1 MARTVRRQAIA
12 FTFEP
17 AHPEERLSACP
28 SSAAPPASP
37 QWTGRTAC
45 DDDFASELIAI
56 VPFMRAVA
64 RGLTRERAEADDLV
78 QEALLKAWAKQQS
91 FRPGTSMKAWT
102 ATIIRNYY
110 RETRR
115 RSWRLS
121 QLDSAVA
128 EETLEAHDNPS
139 APLELDD
146 VRRALHALPLI
157 HREVLMLLTGG
168 LSYLEVAQICDCAEG
183 TVKSRAS
190 RARKALQALINGGRP
205 ARDSVR
211 PATAADVLE
220 REIRETCV
228 AGRARREASV

>member
-1 MARTVRRQAIA
+1 MARSLTRRAGGFSKAPVRLGSVAEFGSPR
-12 FTFEP
+12 
-17 AHPEERLSACP
+17 
-28 SSAAPPASP
+28 AAPTVSP
-37 QWTGRTAC
+37 QCPVSAAC
-45 DDDFASELIAI
+45 DDDFASELISV

-64 RGLTRERAEADDLV
+64 RGLTRERSEADDIV
-78 QEALLKAWAKQQS
+78 QEALVKAWAKQDS

-102 ATIIRNYY
+102 ATIVRNYY

-121 QLDSAVA
+121 QLDPAVA
-128 EETLEAHDNPS
+128 EQTLVAHDNPS

-190 RARKALQALINGGRP
+190 RARRALQALIDGGRP
-205 ARDSVR
+205 APDSVK
-211 PATAADVLE
+211 PSSASEVLE
-220 REIRETCV
+220 REIRDVC
-228 AGRARREASV
+228 AAAQAR